1 MARQTQ
7 QFSSRQTMSRPD
19 YEIFHYHDPKME
31 EVPLHHHD
39 FYEIYY
45 FLSGKVEYLVEGM
58 QYTLFPGDL
67 LLISPMELHR
77 PQVAPDESYERIV
90 LWISPDCLERVS
102 QDGVKLRRCFQS
114 GKNLYHSAHTAIP
127 GLIEHLAAEF
137 HSPQTGSALCARGLF
152 LQLMAELSRLTAIG
166 GSALESP
173 RLPPLIAQVLREIG
187 EHYREDLSLESLAA
201 RFYVSKYYLAHQFRQ
216 SVGTSVYHYILLK
229 RLQHAHRMI
238 SEGGAPGE
246 ACQSCGFQDYTSFY
260 RAFRQVYGISPQQAQ

>member
-7 QFSSRQTMSRPD
+7 QFNPRQTMSRPD
-19 YEIFHYHDPKME
+19 FEIYHYHDPKMT

-58 QYTLFPGDL
+58 QYTLLPGDL

-90 LWISPDCLERVS
+90 LWIHADYLEQVSPDGE
-102 QDGVKLRRCFQS
+102 KLTRCFQS
-114 GKNLYHSAHTAIP
+114 GKNLFHCTHTAIP
-127 GLIEHLAAEF
+127 GLIERLAAEF
-137 HSPQTGSALCARGLF
+137 HSRQPGSALCARGLF
-152 LQLMAELSRLTAIG
+152 LQLMAELCRLTAIG
-166 GSALESP
+166 GSAQESP
-173 RLPPLIAQVLREIG
+173 QLPPLIAQVIREIG
-187 EHYREDLSLESLAA
+187 THYREELSLETLAA

-238 SEGGAPGE
+238 AEGSGPGE

-260 RAFRQVYGISPQQAQ
+260 RAFRQVYGISPLQAQ